1 MIMITQH
8 ALLYLG
14 SRVFAAAANLA
25 AVAIFTRLAASDV
38 YGGYLLIF
46 SWAFVIYGFFGQWLG
61 AAFFA
66 VYEHETAS
74 AQIGMLGRLLIGAL
88 LAAGAVIFV
97 VAAAGFVPWPVA
109 GVLFLVVSALSL
121 FITMMEAERTQLEA
135 GIVSIMLV
143 ARAALIVTF
152 GALTLLS
159 GGGAL
164 ALAVALAIANIVA
177 ALPGLIRLT
186 PYLVEAPNP
195 AALRRFLN
203 YGWPL
208 VIAFGVTAL
217 GQNVDRLILAHVV
230 GTAELGS
237 YGATSDFLK
246 QSFGVISEAIV
257 LAVMSIAKNATIRG
271 DEAAA
276 RRTLEDAFRAL
287 AVTVFFGAVFIVT
300 FSDELVRIIFG
311 PDFRDTAR
319 VLVPSLIIANGV
331 LIFRAFY
338 FGQSI
343 YFGQSSRN
351 EVIASALMLSVTG
364 ALSVILIPRYG
375 IFGAAWAATCGQ
387 IAACSVFIIA
397 RPRMP
402 IPFASLLGIAAMAV
416 VVLCGHMILDHVAV
430 LGAMPRV
437 VGKLTL
443 FAAAVMLVIRHFN
456 ILGLRDF
463 TGGLAGRR
471 LVPTPIDPDNARIA
485 DRPQ

>member
-1 MIMITQH
+1 MMTEH

-14 SRVFAAAANLA
+14 ARIFAAAANLA

-46 SWAFVIYGFFGQWLG
+46 SWAFVIYGFLGQWLG

-66 VYEHETAS
+66 VYQHETAA
-74 AQIGMLGRLLIGAL
+74 AQIGTLARLLVGSL
-88 LAAGAVIFV
+88 
-97 VAAAGFVPWPVA
+97 VAAAVVILGVATAGLVPWPVA
-109 GVLFLVVSALSL
+109 GGLFLVVAALSL
-121 FITMMEAERTQLEA
+121 FITVMEAGRTRLEA
-135 GIVSIMLV
+135 KLTSVILV
-143 ARAALIVTF
+143 TRAVLIVTF
-152 GALTLLS
+152 GAATLLA

-164 ALAVALAIANIVA
+164 ALATALAVANIIA
-177 ALPGLIRLT
+177 ALPALARLA
-186 PYLVEAPNP
+186 PYLTEKSDP
-195 AALRRFLN
+195 AVFRRFFD

-257 LAVMSIAKNATIRG
+257 LAVISIAK
-271 DEAAA
+271 DAAA
-276 RRTLEDAFRAL
+276 RGDHATARRAQEDAFRAL
-287 AVTVFFGAVFIVT
+287 AATVSFGAAFIVT
-300 FSDELVRIIFG
+300 FADELVHVVFG
-311 PDFRDTAR
+311 PDFRGTAR
-319 VLVPSLIIANGV
+319 ALIPPLIIANGV

-351 EVIASALMLSVTG
+351 EVIAAVLMLSVTG
-364 ALSVILIPRYG
+364 GLAALLIPSHG
-375 IFGAAWAATCGQ
+375 IFGAAWAATGGQ
-387 IAACSVFIIA
+387 IAACSVFIVA

-402 IPFASLLGIAAMAV
+402 IPFASVAAIVAIAAF
-416 VVLCGHMILDHVAV
+416 V
-430 LGAMPRV
+430 LGADLILDRIAMLGVLPRIAV
-437 VGKLTL
+437 KLSI
-443 FAAAVMLVIRHFN
+443 FAIAGTFVIWRFN

-463 TGGLAGRR
+463 GGNLAGR
-471 LVPTPIDPDNARIA
+471 VVSQPAE
-485 DRPQ
+485 

>member
-1 MIMITQH
+1 MMTEH

-14 SRVFAAAANLA
+14 ARIFAAAANLA

-46 SWAFVIYGFFGQWLG
+46 SWAFVIYGFLGQWLG

-66 VYEHETAS
+66 VYQHETAA
-74 AQIGMLGRLLIGAL
+74 AQIGTLARLLVGSL
-88 LAAGAVIFV
+88 
-97 VAAAGFVPWPVA
+97 VAAAAVILIVATAGLVPWPVA
-109 GVLFLVVSALSL
+109 GGLFLVVCALSL
-121 FITMMEAERTQLEA
+121 FITVMEAGRTRLEA
-135 GIVSIMLV
+135 KLTSAILV
-143 ARAALIVTF
+143 TRAALIVTF
-152 GALTLLS
+152 GAVTLLA

-164 ALAVALAIANIVA
+164 ALAVALAIANIIA
-177 ALPGLIRLT
+177 AVPALARLA
-186 PYLVEAPNP
+186 PYLTEKSDP
-195 AALRRFLN
+195 AVLRRFLN

-257 LAVMSIAKNATIRG
+257 LAVISIAK
-271 DEAAA
+271 DAAA
-276 RRTLEDAFRAL
+276 RGDHAGARHAQEDAFRAL
-287 AVTVFFGAVFIVT
+287 AATVSFGAAFIVT
-300 FSDELVRIIFG
+300 FADEIVHVVFG
-311 PDFRDTAR
+311 PDFRGTAR
-319 VLVPSLIIANGV
+319 LLIVPLIIANAT

-351 EVIASALMLSVTG
+351 EVIAAVLMLSVTG
-364 ALSVILIPRYG
+364 VLSALLIPSHG
-375 IFGAAWAATCGQ
+375 IFGAAWAATAGQ
-387 IAACSVFIIA
+387 IAACSVFVVA

-402 IPFASLLGIAAMAV
+402 VPFASLTGILAIAAFLLGAD
-416 VVLCGHMILDHVAV
+416 LILDHIAV
-430 LGAMPRV
+430 LGAVPRIAA
-437 VGKLTL
+437 KLVL
-443 FAAAVMLVIRHFN
+443 FALAGAFVIWRFN

-463 TGGLAGRR
+463 GGTLSR
-471 LVPTPIDPDNARIA
+471 RIA
-485 DRPQ
+485 AQPAE

>member
-1 MIMITQH
+1 MAVTGRRHWRAKGMITEH

-66 VYEHETAS
+66 VYEHETAA
-74 AQIGMLGRLLIGAL
+74 AQIGMLGRLLIGAVL
-88 LAAGAVIFV
+88 GAGALILA
-97 VAAAGFVPWPVA
+97 VAAAGLVPWPVA
-109 GVLFLVVSALSL
+109 GALFLVVSALSL
-121 FITMMEAERTQLEA
+121 FITMMEAGRTQLEA
-135 GIVSIMLV
+135 RLVSIMLV
-143 ARAALIVTF
+143 ARAVLIVTF
-152 GALTLLS
+152 GALALLS

-164 ALAVALAIANIVA
+164 ALAAALAAANIVA
-177 ALPGLIRLT
+177 ALPGLVRLA
-186 PYLVEAPNP
+186 PHLVEAPNA
-195 AALRRFLN
+195 AALRRFLD

-217 GQNVDRLILAHVV
+217 GQNVDRLILAHAV

-257 LAVMSIAKNATIRG
+257 LAVVSIAKNAQIRG
-271 DEAAA
+271 DDAAA
-276 RRTLEDAFRAL
+276 RGTLEDAFRAL
-287 AVTVFFGAVFIVT
+287 AVTVFFGAVFIMT
-300 FSDELVRIIFG
+300 FADELVQIVFG

-319 VLVPSLIIANGV
+319 MLVPALIAANGV

-351 EVIASALMLSVTG
+351 EVIASALMFSLAG
-364 ALSVILIPRYG
+364 ALSFMLIPRYG
-375 IFGAAWAATCGQ
+375 VFGAAWATTCGQ
-387 IAACSVFIIA
+387 IAACSVFLVA

-402 IPFASLLGIAAMAV
+402 IPFASLLGIVTAAGL
-416 VVLCGHMILDHVAV
+416 VLAAEVMLDHAALGVPARIAAKLAV
-430 LGAMPRV
+430 
-437 VGKLTL
+437 
-443 FAAAVMLVIRHFN
+443 FAAAVVFVIRHFN

-463 TGGLAGRR
+463 AGGRTAVRPRAG
-471 LVPTPIDPDNARIA
+471 
-485 DRPQ
+485 

>member
-1 MIMITQH
+1 MITEH

-38 YGGYLLIF
+38 YGGYLLVF

-74 AQIGMLGRLLIGAL
+74 AQIGMLGRLLIGAV

-97 VAAAGFVPWPVA
+97 VAALGLVPWPVA
-109 GVLFLVVSALSL
+109 GTLFLVVSALSL
-121 FITMMEAERTQLEA
+121 FITMMEAERTQLAA
-135 GIVSIMLV
+135 GLVSIMLV
-143 ARAALIVTF
+143 ARATLIVTF
-152 GALTLLS
+152 GAATLLL
-159 GGGAL
+159 GGSAL
-164 ALAVALAIANIVA
+164 ALAVALACANLVA
-177 ALPGLIRLT
+177 ALPGLARLA
-186 PYLVEAPNP
+186 PHLVERTKP
-195 AALRRFLN
+195 ATLRRFVV

-208 VIAFGVTAL
+208 VIAFGATAL
-217 GQNVDRLILAHVV
+217 GQNVDRLILAHAV

-257 LAVMSIAKNATIRG
+257 LAVVSIAKNAAIRG
-271 DEAAA
+271 DEAGA

-287 AVTVFFGAVFIVT
+287 AVTVFFGAVFIMT
-300 FSDELVRIIFG
+300 FADELVQVVFG
-311 PDFRDTAR
+311 PDFRETAR
-319 VLVPSLIIANGV
+319 ALVPALIIANGV

-351 EVIASALMLSVTG
+351 EVIASALMLSAAG

-375 IFGAAWAATCGQ
+375 IYGAALATTCGQ
-387 IAACSVFIIA
+387 VAACSVFIVA

-402 IPFASLLGIAAMAV
+402 IPFASLAAIAAAAAL
-416 VVLCGHMILDHVAV
+416 VLCAEVILGRVGP
-430 LGAMPRV
+430 LGALPHIAAKLV
-437 VGKLTL
+437 V
-443 FAAAVMLVIRHFN
+443 FVAAVAFVIRRFN

-463 TGGLAGRR
+463 AGGLRAA
-471 LVPTPIDPDNARIA
+471 ARP
-485 DRPQ
+485 RVG